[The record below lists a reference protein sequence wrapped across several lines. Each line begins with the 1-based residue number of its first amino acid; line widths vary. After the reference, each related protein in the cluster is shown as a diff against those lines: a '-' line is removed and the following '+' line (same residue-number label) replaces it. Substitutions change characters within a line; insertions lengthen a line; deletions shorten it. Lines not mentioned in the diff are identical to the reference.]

1 MKKLLLLSALL
12 IFACSSD
19 DSSDSDDNDL
29 MEETFLEKYGGVV
42 WNWVNFPPE
51 SEEGFFNWLMLTN
64 DVQGYFEI
72 EGNDNGAECVNIIFG
87 SNDDEF
93 AITIL
98 ENYENRISWEI
109 ETNNGDDYEIVLIEA
124 SDNGDSISVS
134 STNEDLIRIGMRTNM
149 PQISCD

>member
-1 MKKLLLLSALL
+1 MKKLLLLSAFL

-19 DSSDSDDNDL
+19 NGSDSDL
-29 MEETFLEKYGGVV
+29 MEETFLEKYDGVV

-51 SEEGFFNWLMLTN
+51 SEEGFFNWLMFTN

-72 EGNDNGAECVNIIFG
+72 EGNNNGAECVNIIFG

-109 ETNNGDDYEIVLIEA
+109 ETNNGDNYEIVLIEA
-124 SDNGDSISVS
+124 SDNGDSVSVS

>member
-19 DSSDSDDNDL
+19 SSHSDDNDL
-29 MEETFLEKYGGVV
+29 MEETFLEKYDGVV